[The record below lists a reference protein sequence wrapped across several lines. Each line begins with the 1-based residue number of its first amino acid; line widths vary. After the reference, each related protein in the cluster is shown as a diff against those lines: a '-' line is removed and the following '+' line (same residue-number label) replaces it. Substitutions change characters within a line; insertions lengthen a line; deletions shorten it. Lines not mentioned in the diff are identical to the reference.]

1 MEKGE
6 LMVAFAVL
14 AVLVTVLNTVMTFL
28 TLVTAGR
35 LSIAQR
41 NLRHDLADGFNRLVD
56 RTEELTTIVESS
68 MDCLVTIDARAA
80 ETSEVG
86 EHAR

>member
-1 MEKGE
+1 
-6 LMVAFAVL
+6 MVAFVVL
-14 AVLVTVLNTVMTFL
+14 AVLVTVLNTAMTFL

-41 NLRHDLADGFNRLVD
+41 NLRRDLADGFNRLVD
-56 RTEELTTIVESS
+56 RTEELTTQVESAL
-68 MDCLVTIDARAA
+68 DCLVTIDARAA

>member
-1 MEKGE
+1 
-6 LMVAFAVL
+6 MVAFVILGVL
-14 AVLVTVLNTVMTFL
+14 AVLNTVLTIMALSAT
-28 TLVTAGR
+28 GR
-35 LSIAQR
+35 LCLSQR
-41 NLRHDLADGFNRLVD
+41 NLRHDVADGLNRLVD

-86 EHAR
+86 ERAR